1 MMRKRNLCKYVFLLC
16 LLVITGIGNSY
27 GETITP
33 PSSTTGSIHGNQL
46 MLGVTDDVNKNL
58 TMLRTSLEGYLKVYM
73 ATPLSSDSDSV
84 SCKGDIADD
93 AVDSGNSV
101 KVGGLYH
108 STLADYELGDKG
120 TLQLDKKGA
129 LLVNTATNL
138 LAGYY
143 SATTTGLAVA
153 GIPTRVHSIIIGT
166 AGTGSSMQVYDD
178 ATAPCNTSN
187 QVGDFNT
194 DTAREITLDL
204 FFTNGV
210 CVVVTATT
218 APKITFIRQAAN

>member
-1 MMRKRNLCKYVFLLC
+1 MQKRNLCKYVILLC
-16 LLVITGIGNSY
+16 LLVITGIGNAY

-46 MLGVTDDVNKNL
+46 ILGVTDDVNKDL
-58 TMLRTSLEGYLKVYM
+58 MLLRTSLEGYLKVYV
-73 ATPLSSDSDSV
+73 ATKLTSDEDSIT
-84 SCKGDIADD
+84 CKGDVADD

-108 STLADYELGDKG
+108 STLADYEPGDKG
-120 TLQLDKKGA
+120 TLQLDKRGS
-129 LLVNTATNL
+129 LLVNTASNL

-143 SATTTGLAVA
+143 STTTTGYAVA
-153 GIPTRVHSIIIGT
+153 GIPTRVHSIVIGT
-166 AGTGSSMQVYDD
+166 AGAASSMQVYDD
-178 ATAPCNTSN
+178 AAAPCTLN

-204 FFTNGV
+204 LFQNGV
-210 CVVVTATT
+210 CIVVTATT